1 MGGLATDPA
10 IDVIAA
16 TAFTWAAHS
25 SVAVVLLIMSLT
37 AKGVVPLTA
46 ALALV
51 IGANIGSAINPVL
64 VDGI

>member
-1 MGGLATDPA
+1 
-10 IDVIAA
+10 
-16 TAFTWAAHS
+16 
-25 SVAVVLLIMSLT
+25 VVLLIMSLT